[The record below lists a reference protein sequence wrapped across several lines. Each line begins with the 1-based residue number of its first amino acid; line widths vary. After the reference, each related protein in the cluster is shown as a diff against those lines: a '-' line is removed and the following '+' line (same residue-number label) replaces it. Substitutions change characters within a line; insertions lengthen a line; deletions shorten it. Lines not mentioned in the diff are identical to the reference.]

1 MKELELY
8 VHIPFCI
15 RKCAYCDFL
24 SAPADEVSR
33 QKYVDAMVQEI
44 RCYKNRFPGHQVS
57 TIFVGG
63 GTPSILSPGQIQ
75 AVFNAIREN
84 FRIDSEAE
92 ITIEANP
99 GTVIEEKI
107 LAWKAAGVNRISIGL
122 QSARDEEL
130 QMLGRIHD
138 YQQFLDTWK
147 LVRQEGIKNVNI
159 DLISAIPGQTL
170 QSWRETLRTTAELG
184 PEHLSVY
191 SLIVEEGTPF
201 YERYRDAPEE
211 IRSEHMQSRTEGRV
225 SQKKFRGEEAAA
237 QEEAA
242 GLEPMAYPP
251 LPDEETERLM
261 YEETE
266 KILEEYGYARYE
278 ISNYAKPGA
287 ACRHNMGYWQRKEY
301 LGIGLGSSSLIGKT
315 RFCHTSDMKIYL
327 ACTGDPEKI
336 CEEKQLLPV
345 KDEMAEFMFLGLR
358 MMCGVRK
365 SEFFR
370 LFGMTMEQVYTGVLE
385 KLEKQG
391 LLVTGD
397 DIVRLTKRGIDISN
411 YVFEQFLLS

>member
-1 MKELELY
+1 MNELELY

-63 GTPSILSPGQIQ
+63 GTPTILLPGQIQ
-75 AVFNAIREN
+75 AVFKAIREN
-84 FRIDSEAE
+84 FRIDPEAE

-99 GTVIEEKI
+99 GTVTEEKL

-122 QSARDEEL
+122 QSVRDEEL

-147 LVRQEGIKNVNI
+147 LVRQAGMKNVNI
-159 DLISAIPGQTL
+159 DLISAVPGQTL

-201 YERYRDAPEE
+201 YERYGDAPEE
-211 IRSEHMQSRTEGRV
+211 IRSEHMQGRTEGRV
-225 SQKKFRGEEAAA
+225 SQKKFREEEAAA

-242 GLEPMAYPP
+242 GLKPMVYPP

-301 LGIGLGSSSLIGKT
+301 LGIGLGSSSLIGKM
-315 RFCHTSDMKIYL
+315 RFCHTSDMEIYL
-327 ACTGDPEKI
+327 ACAGVPEKI

-345 KDEMAEFMFLGLR
+345 KEEMEEFMFLGLR

-397 DIVRLTKRGIDISN
+397 DIVRLTKKGIDISN

>member
-1 MKELELY
+1 
-8 VHIPFCI
+8 
-15 RKCAYCDFL
+15 
-24 SAPADEVSR
+24 
-33 QKYVDAMVQEI
+33 
-44 RCYKNRFPGHQVS
+44 
-57 TIFVGG
+57 
-63 GTPSILSPGQIQ
+63 
-75 AVFNAIREN
+75 
-84 FRIDSEAE
+84 
-92 ITIEANP
+92 
-99 GTVIEEKI
+99 
-107 LAWKAAGVNRISIGL
+107 
-122 QSARDEEL
+122 
-130 QMLGRIHD
+130 MLGRIHG
-138 YQQFLDTWK
+138 YQQFLETWK
-147 LVRQEGIKNVNI
+147 LVRQAGMKNVNI
-159 DLISAIPGQTL
+159 DLISAVPGQTL

-201 YERYRDAPEE
+201 YERYRDAQEE
-211 IRSEHMQSRTEGRV
+211 MRSEHMQRRTEGRV

-301 LGIGLGSSSLIGKT
+301 LGIGLGSSSLIGKM
-315 RFCHTSDMKIYL
+315 RFCHTSDMEIYL
-327 ACTGDPEKI
+327 ACAGDLEKI

-345 KDEMAEFMFLGLR
+345 KDEMEEFMFLGLR

-370 LFGMTMEQVYTGVLE
+370 LFDMTMEQVYTGVLE

>member
-8 VHIPFCI
+8 VHIPFCV

-44 RCYKNRFPGHQVS
+44 QCYKNRFPGHQVS

-63 GTPSILSPGQIQ
+63 GTPSILTPGQIQ

-84 FRIDSEAE
+84 FRINPEAE

-99 GTVIEEKI
+99 GTVTEEKL

-147 LVRQEGIKNVNI
+147 LVRQAGMNNVNI
-159 DLISAIPGQTL
+159 DLISAVPGQTL

-201 YERYRDAPEE
+201 YERYGDAPEE
-211 IRSEHMQSRTEGRV
+211 IRSEHMKGRTEERV
-225 SQKKFRGEEAAA
+225 SQKKFHEEEAAA

-242 GLEPMAYPP
+242 CLKPMVYPP

-301 LGIGLGSSSLIGKT
+301 LGIGLGSSSLIGKM
-315 RFCHTSDMKIYL
+315 RFCHTSDMEIYL
-327 ACTGDPEKI
+327 ACAGDPEKI
-336 CEEKQLLPV
+336 CGEKQLLPV
-345 KDEMAEFMFLGLR
+345 KDEMEEFMFLGLR
-358 MMCGVRK
+358 MICGVRK

-391 LLVTGD
+391 LLVNGD